1 MFDLDR
7 DGDGTVDFSEFISWL
22 LKEGQF
28 LSTLGSTGWG
38 STPTPQSPQQQNG
51 WGAAPAV
58 AGGGWSAPQG
68 GGENNGGTAN
78 MV

>member
-38 STPTPQSPQQQNG
+38 STPTPQSQQQNG